1 MKKRLALVLVA
12 AFACSLLA
20 GCGQPPAST
29 PAQQPAPAS
38 GGAAST
44 PEKQALRIGVCLFT
58 KNDEWLADI
67 ADQFEKQCAAKGYE
81 VNIQDGNQENEK
93 QVQQIENFIAKQYD
107 AIVLSAA
114 DVEGILPAIDK
125 CREAGIPVVAI
136 DTPIDH
142 PWISTCISWDN
153 AKSGQMLGEYAL
165 KYIQEN
171 LKDKESINLIMLDG
185 TGYPHLEK
193 RDEGFLKALEG
204 VKNLNLIARQCT
216 NANRELSANVINNNI
231 AKGID
236 IVYGVVDNHAWGAVT
251 ALQEAKAEKCA
262 VLSCGGF
269 GEEPFT
275 ALENDD
281 PYYKAIIVVPPTNVV
296 SESLAAV
303 EKVLAGE
310 AVEPITNIEIGLA
323 THENVKDFME

>member
-1 MKKRLALVLVA
+1 MKKTTAIFLVLILI
-12 AFACSLLA
+12 CGLTA
-20 GCGQPPAST
+20 GCGSKT
-29 PAQQPAPAS
+29 DT
-38 GGAAST
+38 GAASAAASSA
-44 PEKQALRIGVCLFT
+44 EKSLRIGVCLFT

-67 ADQFEKQCAAKGYE
+67 ADQFEKQCADKGYE

-93 QVQQIENFIAKQYD
+93 QVQQIENFITKKYD

-125 CREAGIPVVAI
+125 CQEAGIPVIAI

-153 AKSGQMLGEYAL
+153 YKSGQMLGEYAV
-165 KYIQEN
+165 KYIQDN
-171 LKDKESINLIMLDG
+171 LADKDSVNLVMLDG

-193 RDEGFLKALEG
+193 RDEGFLDALKDVE
-204 VKNLNLIARQCT
+204 NLNLVARQCT
-216 NANRELSANVINNNI
+216 NGNRELSANVINNNI

-251 ALQEAKAEKCA
+251 ALQEAKAKKCA

-281 PYYKAIIVVPPTNVV
+281 PYYKAIIVVPPENIVTD
-296 SESLAAV
+296 SIAAV

-310 AVEPITNIEIGLA
+310 SVEPITNIEISLA
-323 THENVKDFME
+323 DHNNVKDFVK

>member
-1 MKKRLALVLVA
+1 MKKTTAIFLVLILI
-12 AFACSLLA
+12 CGLTA
-20 GCGQPPAST
+20 GCGAKT
-29 PAQQPAPAS
+29 DAGNAS
-38 GGAAST
+38 GKATSEGKS
-44 PEKQALRIGVCLFT
+44 LRIGVCLFT

-67 ADQFEKQCAAKGYE
+67 ADQFEKQCADKGYE

-93 QVQQIENFIAKQYD
+93 QVQQIENFIAKKYD

-125 CREAGIPVVAI
+125 CQEAGIPVIAI

-142 PWISTCISWDN
+142 AWISTCISWDN
-153 AKSGQMLGEYAL
+153 YKSGQMLGEYAV

-171 LKDKESINLIMLDG
+171 LADKNTVNLVMLDG

-193 RDEGFLKALEG
+193 RDEGFLDALKDI
-204 VKNLNLIARQCT
+204 KNLDLVARQCT
-216 NANRELSANVINNNI
+216 NGNRELSANVINNNI

-281 PYYKAIIVVPPTNVV
+281 PYYKAIIVVPPENIVED
-296 SESLAAV
+296 SIAAV

-310 AVEPITNIEIGLA
+310 SVEPITNIDISLA
-323 THENVKDFME
+323 DHNNVKDFIK